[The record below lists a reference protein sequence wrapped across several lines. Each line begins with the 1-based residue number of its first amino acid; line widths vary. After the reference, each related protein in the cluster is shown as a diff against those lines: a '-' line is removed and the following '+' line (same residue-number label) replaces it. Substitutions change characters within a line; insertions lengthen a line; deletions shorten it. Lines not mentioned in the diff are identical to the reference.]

1 MSTRQQT
8 RTTAPQQIL
17 IPIVI
22 DPEDEPEDPIVDP
35 TPDPPQPEP
44 TPTEPEIPQPAP
56 RPGGEKIPPGGWRG
70 AETPR
75 PGGEK
80 IPPGGWRGAETPRPG
95 GEKIP
100 PGGWR
105 GAETP
110 RPGGEKIPPG
120 GWRMSRWHN
129 DESLNPGDWRNT
141 SRLPIL
147 IPIDEPPL
155 NSWDGEVYRT
165 TDGLAYF
172 HFKTTI
178 VAHIIPPEEAGTGS
192 VFATLVEYWT
202 SETGLV
208 TIEAMTTDDDS
219 IPAFTALAR
228 MSTHV
233 TFAAAGPEEI
243 HQAFTQLQSQLGVWA
258 ETLWGHI
265 HERDDPIDYSGEQH

>member
-1 MSTRQQT
+1 MSRTRQQT
-8 RTTAPQQIL
+8 QSTTKQRL
-17 IPIVI
+17 IPIVT
-22 DPEDEPEDPIVDP
+22 DPEDEPEDPIVIP
-35 TPDPPQPEP
+35 TPEPPQPEP
-44 TPTEPEIPQPAP
+44 TPPEPEIPV
-56 RPGGEKIPPGGWRG
+56 
-70 AETPR
+70 TP
-75 PGGEK
+75 
-80 IPPGGWRGAETPRPG
+80 
-95 GEKIP
+95 
-100 PGGWR
+100 
-105 GAETP
+105 P

-129 DESLNPGDWRNT
+129 DESLNPGDWRRT
-141 SRLPIL
+141 SRIPVL
-147 IPIDEPPL
+147 IPVDEPPL

-208 TIEAMTTDDDS
+208 TIEAMTTGEDS
-219 IPAFTALAR
+219 IPAFVALAR

-233 TFAAAGPEEI
+233 TFAPEGPEEI

-258 ETLWGHI
+258 ETLWEHI
-265 HERDDPIDYSGEQH
+265 HEPADSLADTDEEH